1 MAADPMRES
10 RPIVEVRSG
19 GVCERC
25 GIARATNIHHR
36 KLRRHG
42 DHRPAN
48 LVHLCGTGTTGCHG
62 HVHANVQE
70 SYELGFLVRSTNNPR
85 IVPVKHARFGWVRLL
100 DNGDTVPTSWT
111 EREKQ
116 R

>member
-1 MAADPMRES
+1 MAVDPMREARPVVDARS
-10 RPIVEVRSG
+10 RGI
-19 GVCERC
+19 CERC
-25 GIARATNIHHR
+25 GIQRAGHKHHR

-48 LVHLCGTGTTGCHG
+48 LLDLCSDCHRWVHE
-62 HVHANVQE
+62 HVAQ
-70 SYELGFLVRSTNNPR
+70 SYEFGYLVRSTNNPR

-100 DNGDTVPTSWT
+100 DNGDTEPTSWT